1 MKKLLSVLWISVFVV
16 STSCSQSPDSLLR
29 KNKDAPKIE
38 FENQVHDF
46 GTILQGGDGKYEFVF
61 TNTGK
66 EPLILN
72 NVKSSCGCTK
82 PEWSAEPV
90 KQGEKAVVKVGYNTK
105 LVGPFTKTITV
116 FSNASNSTVTLTIKG
131 TVTPAEPPAEQ
142 PAEKPAEKPA
152 GQSKK

>member
-1 MKKLLSVLWISVFVV
+1 MISVLAVTS
-16 STSCSQSPDSLLR
+16 SCSQSPDSLFR
-29 KNKDAPKIE
+29 KNKTIPKIE
-38 FENQVHDF
+38 FESTMHDF
-46 GTILQGGDGKYEFVF
+46 GTILQGGDGTFEFVF

-90 KQGEKAVVKVGYNTK
+90 KQGEKGVIKVGYNTR

-116 FSNASNSTVTLTIKG
+116 YSNASNSTVTLTIKG
-131 TVTPAEPPAEQ
+131 SVIIPEQ
-142 PAEKPAEKPA
+142 TKE
-152 GQSKK
+152 

>member
-1 MKKLLSVLWISVFVV
+1 MKKLFTLLIISVLVV
-16 STSCSQSPDSLLR
+16 TTSCSQSPDSLLR
-29 KNKDAPKIE
+29 RNKNAPKIE

-90 KQGEKAVVKVGYNTK
+90 KHGDKAVVKVGYNTR

-116 FSNASNSTVTLTIKG
+116 YSNANNSTVTLTIKG
-131 TVTPAEPPAEQ
+131 TVTPVENPAEQ
-142 PAEKPAEKPA
+142 PAAQPAEP
-152 GQSKK
+152 SKK

>member
-1 MKKLLSVLWISVFVV
+1 MKKLFSVLLISVIVV

-29 KNKDAPKIE
+29 KNKEAPKIE

-90 KQGEKAVVKVGYNTK
+90 KHGEKAVVKVGYNTK

-131 TVTPAEPPAEQ
+131 AVTPAEQ
-142 PAEKPAEKPA
+142 PAEQPAEIPAEKPA